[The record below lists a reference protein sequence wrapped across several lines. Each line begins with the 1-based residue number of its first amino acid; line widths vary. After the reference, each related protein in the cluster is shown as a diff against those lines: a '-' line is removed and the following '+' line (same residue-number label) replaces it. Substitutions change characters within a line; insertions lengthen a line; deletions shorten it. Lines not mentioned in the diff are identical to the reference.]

1 LLGKLN
7 TEEEQEIAAQFG
19 IRSILTVK
27 LFRDGQTVDEFM
39 GALARAGEIGIRSS
53 VMRFAIVVLMLAG
66 TRVTADTEIHRCL
79 LDDGT
84 IAFQETPC
92 SEPAVNA
99 DDSSETGESRSASEA
114 PVDDDDVFDFVNPF
128 DEPASPPTASE
139 PKLPEP
145 VSQDRAECEKT
156 TRDAID
162 AIDLDI
168 RETPYTKEQGEEYLA
183 ELLALTQQLRA
194 CKQL

>member
-1 LLGKLN
+1 
-7 TEEEQEIAAQFG
+7 
-19 IRSILTVK
+19 
-27 LFRDGQTVDEFM
+27 
-39 GALARAGEIGIRSS
+39 
-53 VMRFAIVVLMLAG
+53 MRFAMVVLMLAG
-66 TRVTADTEIHRCL
+66 TSATADTEIHSCL

-84 IAFQETPC
+84 IAFQQKPC
-92 SEPAVNA
+92 SEPSVTA
-99 DDSSETGESRSASEA
+99 DDSTETGESQSAGETPA
-114 PVDDDDVFDFVNPF
+114 ADDDVFDFVNPF
-128 DEPASPPTASE
+128 DEPANPQTPSE

-162 AIDLDI
+162 AIDFEM
-168 RETPYTKEQGEEYLA
+168 RETPYTKEQGEEYRA